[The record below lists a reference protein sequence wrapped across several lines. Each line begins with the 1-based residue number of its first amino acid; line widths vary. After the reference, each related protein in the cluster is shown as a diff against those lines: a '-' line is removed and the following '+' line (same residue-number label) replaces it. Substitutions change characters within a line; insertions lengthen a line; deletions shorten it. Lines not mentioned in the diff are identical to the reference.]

1 MPLSPKPIK
10 HPAIVTMA
18 EAEALLSRLLEV
30 TPALMAIIEQETAL
44 VRAGRLI
51 EATRL
56 EPRKAQLSSLYLSDA
71 ASVKASSRYLNQHMS
86 VRCRELR
93 RKHDELHAQLRVNLT
108 VLATAHAVS
117 EGIIRG
123 VARELARKAA
133 PKTYGASGRTGV
145 PRISAVQ
152 PVAVSRVL

>member
-1 MPLSPKPIK
+1 MPVSPKPVK
-10 HPAIVTMA
+10 HPPIVTVN
-18 EAEALLSRLLEV
+18 EAEALLSRLLEII
-30 TPALMAIIEQETAL
+30 PALMAIIEQETTL

-56 EPRKAQLSSLYLSDA
+56 EPCKAQLSVVYLSEA
-71 ASVKASSRYLNQHMS
+71 ARVKASCHYLNQHLS
-86 VRCRELR
+86 ARCRELR
-93 RKHDELHAQLRVNLT
+93 RKHDELHALLRINLT

-133 PKTYGASGRTGV
+133 PKTYGMSGRTGV
-145 PRISAVQ
+145 PRLSMVQ
-152 PVAVSRVL
+152 PVAISRVL